1 MTGRP
6 DLSPDSH
13 RYDAEPIWTGMG
25 PSAEMEA
32 TNIQQL
38 LQASGIDAF
47 VNGFSQIPSVE
58 FEILVA
64 RENVEKARQVI
75 AEALASGPSGAE
87 EAERDTELP

>member
-1 MTGRP
+1 
-6 DLSPDSH
+6 
-13 RYDAEPIWTGMG
+13 
-25 PSAEMEA
+25 MEA

-75 AEALASGPSGAE
+75 ADALASGAAAAE
-87 EAERDTELP
+87 EAERDTERL

>member
-6 DLSPDSH
+6 DPSPESH

-38 LQASGIDAF
+38 LEASGIDAF

-64 RENVEKARQVI
+64 RENVAKARQVI
-75 AEALASGPSGAE
+75 ADALASGPSAAE
-87 EAERDTELP
+87 EAERDTEAP

>member
-1 MTGRP
+1 MTGLQDP
-6 DLSPDSH
+6 SPESQ

-32 TNIQQL
+32 TNIQRL
-38 LQASGIDAF
+38 LEASGIDAF

-64 RENVEKARQVI
+64 RENVAKARQVI
-75 AEALASGPSGAE
+75 ADALASGPAAAE
-87 EAERDTELP
+87 EAERSTEQL

>member
-1 MTGRP
+1 MTGP
-6 DLSPDSH
+6 QDPSPESP

-25 PSAEMEA
+25 PSAELEA
-32 TNIQQL
+32 TNIQRL
-38 LQASGIDAF
+38 LEASGIEAF

-75 AEALASGPSGAE
+75 ADALASGPAAAE
-87 EAERDTELP
+87 EAERNTELS